1 MGLPPVVPFR
11 LKRVADQEQ
20 LKHPKTFTV
29 GSPPTLEVAIAPRP
43 RLQRRLYHGLAYLV
57 DDRHKAVERQRTSVT
72 LRGHPYKTVVSRFV
86 HRDVQSVSKR
96 VLRDDRTINC
106 ALMSSDGPYVEQD
119 RTSAPHEERRKGRQY
134 RRRNIFLGQVDRTV
148 HPGIGAA
155 RSQPERVTTRL
166 GPTSRP
172 WR

>member
-1 MGLPPVVPFR
+1 LRHVHGFKGVCIMGSLTS
-11 LKRVADQEQ
+11 LMTD
-20 LKHPKTFTV
+20 T
-29 GSPPTLEVAIAPRP
+29 
-43 RLQRRLYHGLAYLV
+43 RRSSAS
-57 DDRHKAVERQRTSVT
+57 E
-72 LRGHPYKTVVSRFV
+72 HPYKTVVSRFV